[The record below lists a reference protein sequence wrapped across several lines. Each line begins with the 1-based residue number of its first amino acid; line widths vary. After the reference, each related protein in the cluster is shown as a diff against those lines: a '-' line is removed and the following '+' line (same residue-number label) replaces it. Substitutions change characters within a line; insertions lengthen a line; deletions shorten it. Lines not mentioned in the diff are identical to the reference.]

1 MASPRDAEKR
11 IPGFQTR
18 SCAVFYNKTVA
29 DCRKSDLERREV
41 MPALVKGAKAPDFE
55 LMTDKGT
62 LFRLSDQKGSPVVL
76 FFYPQDDTEGCTIE
90 NLEFSAE
97 APEFERL
104 GVKLLGISPDSVDA
118 HCAFRDKYALGVTLA
133 ADPERKAV
141 EAFGLWGQKHTF
153 GRDYIGLIRT
163 SFLIDRDGNIAEI
176 WPVTRIKNHAGKVL
190 EAAKAMTAA

>member
-1 MASPRDAEKR
+1 
-11 IPGFQTR
+11 
-18 SCAVFYNKTVA
+18 
-29 DCRKSDLERREV
+29 
-41 MPALVKGAKAPDFE
+41 MPALVKGAEAPDFE

-141 EAFGLWGQKHTF
+141 EAYGLWGQKHTF

-190 EAAKAMTAA
+190 EAVKAMAAA